1 MVRWEEL
8 TPTRRVAQKTQLA
21 RTYVTGS
28 DAPQV
33 ATHVE
38 VGSPSTHAQT
48 AAETLPNSEQL
59 QVLAQSSPTERTNP
73 NGSQTQNA
81 SDRQHSQHSPEHL
94 SQLLLLLAGQHNSSR
109 LGHLRN
115 QVSQCQQHSRFTAQ
129 NFTCTVQD
137 RSLTHFRMD
146 ISQESSIGCTIK
158 KALYLRELY
167 KFNGMKTT
175 QLGLKDATEML
186 L

>member
-33 ATHVE
+33 ATYVE

-48 AAETLPNSEQL
+48 AAETLPNSDQL

-73 NGSQTQNA
+73 NT
-81 SDRQHSQHSPEHL
+81 RQISQHSPTLPTLARTPFPATSALSRPAQFFTAWPLAESSEPMPATQQIHSSEHL
-94 SQLLLLLAGQHNSSR
+94 YRTGQITR
-109 LGHLRN
+109 
-115 QVSQCQQHSRFTAQ
+115 
-129 NFTCTVQD
+129 
-137 RSLTHFRMD
+137 
-146 ISQESSIGCTIK
+146 
-158 KALYLRELY
+158 ALSDGY
-167 KFNGMKTT
+167 
-175 QLGLKDATEML
+175 
-186 L
+186 